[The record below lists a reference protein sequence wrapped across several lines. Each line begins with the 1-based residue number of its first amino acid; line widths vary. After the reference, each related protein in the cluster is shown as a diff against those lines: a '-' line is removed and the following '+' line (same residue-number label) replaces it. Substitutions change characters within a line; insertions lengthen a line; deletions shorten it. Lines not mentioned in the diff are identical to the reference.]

1 MPVKSRFPTIALLAF
16 ALGGPVLG
24 ADAGDIVR
32 LSPEQVKSMAI
43 AVAPL
48 SGFQATA
55 ARRLPA
61 QAVVPPAR
69 MEVVSA
75 PLPGLVTAVR
85 VAYGEPVKKGQVLA
99 RLQGQP
105 MAELQR
111 DALQA
116 RSQAKVADEAQKRDE
131 ALFADGII
139 SQARLSAT
147 RAAREQAAALLAEK
161 RASLALAGLPEPAAD
176 GGRLSGATEV
186 RAPFDGVVLEAPVQ
200 AGQRVDG
207 TAPLFKLGRVSPLW
221 LEIQATP
228 AQAAGLAAGDAVG
241 VTGCP
246 RPGRLTLVVPQLNAA
261 SQSLLLRAEI
271 EPTEGCLRPFQ
282 YVQAQVVPGTRGA
295 DGREGAAWSLPVGAL
310 ARHKGQSWV
319 FAEAPGGFRPVAVRI
334 LEESERSV
342 LVSAPLAPETPV
354 AIRGTATLKAAWL
367 GLGAGQ

>member
-1 MPVKSRFPTIALLAF
+1 MFQRSRFRCLALLPF
-16 ALGGPVLG
+16 ALGGPVLA
-24 ADAGDIVR
+24 ADAEDIVR
-32 LSPEQVKSMAI
+32 LSPEQVKTMAI

-48 SGFQATA
+48 SGFRTTA

-69 MEVVSA
+69 MEVLSA

-85 VAYGEPVKKGQVLA
+85 VAYGEPVRKGQVLA
-99 RLQGQP
+99 RLQGTP
-105 MAELQR
+105 LAELQR
-111 DALQA
+111 DAVQA
-116 RSQAKVADEAQKRDE
+116 RSQSRVAEENLKRDE

-161 RASLALAGLPEPAAD
+161 RGSLALAGLPEPAAD
-176 GGRLSGATEV
+176 GGRLTGAAEV

-207 TAPLFKLGRVSPLW
+207 TAALFKLGRVSPLW

-228 AQAAGLAAGDAVG
+228 AQAAGLAVGDAVS
-241 VTGCP
+241 VAGCP
-246 RPGRLTLVVPQLNAA
+246 RPGRLTLVAPQLNAA

-271 EPTEGCLRPFQ
+271 EPVEGCLRPFQ
-282 YVQAQVVPGTRGA
+282 YVQAQVVPGARGA
-295 DGREGAAWSLPVGAL
+295 DGREGSAWSLPVGAL
-310 ARHKGQSWV
+310 VRHKGQSWV
-319 FAEAPGGFRPVAVRI
+319 FAEVSGGFRPVAARI

-342 LVSAPLAPETPV
+342 IVTAPLASETPV

-367 GLGAGQ
+367 GLGAAQ